1 MLKKIKKYF
10 LLIPT
15 LIVML
20 LNCVFY
26 GQVVF
31 SASAIDYNTLFHP
44 FSESGLEDYYN
55 ITDSDAVMSKVH
67 SSTGGYN
74 YYVYALYATPGNY
87 EKLLNGEDYT
97 LNFTCVL
104 FNDFSLITET
114 DSFIYIQNGVN
125 RICYSEFKT
134 DFSNSH
140 NIFSNVGVDSHYEM
154 GFSYNKLNG
163 TFKNRWF
170 FAGSMLDTNY
180 SDGNHYFYQSSNIP
194 DFPFFY
200 DFEAA
205 DSVLDVQVRFSP
217 DLTDSLDRSF
227 TDSEGNTY
235 LRSDLSMRVNNFSN
249 FPIQYTMVITS
260 ALVDVDN
267 VFSYYSNDWVY
278 SRSLDSYVDYYSDVA
293 QKQQKSTF
301 AHYVGSGQVDVVNF
315 NFNQINLVQGGIYTV
330 RVYAGRNDCGYASEF
345 VLSSDDLAFEPYH
358 INYSIVYES
367 TFSVLQYDDVKYD
380 PSNSSNGILPY
391 NYGLSEKYTHSY
403 NAIEKENGEID
414 YTAKDVYSDN
424 DSWYNQPPV
433 DNSLSSSASSTS
445 SFLNFTKSFKNFF
458 AFINYMFNFLPK
470 DAKTLFT
477 IGFSGLTIIALVK
490 VLFKS

>member
-20 LNCVFY
+20 LHCVCY
-26 GQVVF
+26 GQVV
-31 SASAIDYNTLFHP
+31 AV
-44 FSESGLEDYYN
+44 
-55 ITDSDAVMSKVH
+55 DSD
-67 SSTGGYN
+67 
-74 YYVYALYATPGNY
+74 
-87 EKLLNGEDYT
+87 
-97 LNFTCVL
+97 
-104 FNDFSLITET
+104 
-114 DSFIYIQNGVN
+114 
-125 RICYSEFKT
+125 YSEFFVEPPEYLIESCDFT
-134 DFSNSH
+134 D
-140 NIFSNVGVDSHYEM
+140 VDSIDLFDFPDYSSYYYQVYCSKNDLNNYRDGNIDSFSVNFLIVDFGDSDSFVTIEPTTFTTTSVSYHLYTYTYRRGI
-154 GFSYNKLNG
+154 GFEFYNDVNLPRYFYFQPLTCNWG
-163 TFKNRWF
+163 FNSSAFSPSEWP
-170 FAGSMLDTNY
+170 LDTPNFVTLY
-180 SDGNHYFYQSSNIP
+180 VECDYFDLNSS
-194 DFPFFY
+194 
-200 DFEAA
+200 
-205 DSVLDVQVRFSP
+205 SSSSLDVQVRFSP

-278 SRSLDSYVDYYSDVA
+278 SRSLDSYDDYYSDVA

-345 VLSSDDLAFEPYH
+345 VLSSDDLALEPHH

>member
-1 MLKKIKKYF
+1 MSKKIKKYIF
-10 LLIPT
+10 LIPT
-15 LIVML
+15 LIVLL
-20 LNCVFY
+20 LNCFCY
-26 GQVVF
+26 GQVIAAEDNTFISEMPDNYIDPHTDLQTILDIRDFTDYLNVGF
-31 SASAIDYNTLFHP
+31 PDSLYDDYLYIAKCSRSAYDN
-44 FSESGLEDYYN
+44 
-55 ITDSDAVMSKVH
+55 
-67 SSTGGYN
+67 
-74 YYVYALYATPGNY
+74 
-87 EKLLNGEDYT
+87 
-97 LNFTCVL
+97 
-104 FNDFSLITET
+104 LI
-114 DSFIYIQNGVN
+114 NGVSDQLT
-125 RICYSEFKT
+125 IYFDLF
-134 DFSNSH
+134 DFSNVEITSYDGFFYCYVYH
-140 NIFSNVGVDSHYEM
+140 QGRTFKYTKSKNTFSLSSNSNSYKRHCSFNDDFSDYYYGSSIVEQAIDNSNTVILAIQSNVVE
-154 GFSYNKLNG
+154 FS
-163 TFKNRWF
+163 
-170 FAGSMLDTNY
+170 
-180 SDGNHYFYQSSNIP
+180 SSN
-194 DFPFFY
+194 
-200 DFEAA
+200 
-205 DSVLDVQVRFSP
+205 LDVQVCFSP

-278 SRSLDSYVDYYSDVA
+278 SRSLDSYDDYYSDVA

-301 AHYVGSGQVDVVNF
+301 AHYVGSGQVDIVNF

-358 INYSIVYES
+358 INYTVVYES

-477 IGFSGLTIIALVK
+477 IGFSGITIIALVK